1 MDNIVAFIKTFMIIC
16 VVIALLLTGV
26 GFIALMVIGLIG
38 AIIFYG
44 VKAVDDDPDD
54 EKDK

>member
-38 AIIFYG
+38 MFIFY
-44 VKAVDDDPDD
+44 AVRQRDEQESDDD
-54 EKDK
+54 K